1 MDDANNKIRFEEYD
15 LVFIDTTFLN
25 ENLEQILKKKTTP
38 CTLIEMN
45 ENKEKK
51 SKEYI
56 KDIIYKPIS
65 SEEINRI
72 ITNYLNDEKDVNI

>member
-1 MDDANNKIRFEEYD
+1 
-15 LVFIDTTFLN
+15 
-25 ENLEQILKKKTTP
+25 
-38 CTLIEMN
+38 MN

-51 SKEYI
+51 SKDYI

-72 ITNYLNDEKDVNI
+72 ITNYLNDEKDVSI